1 MDKTAH
7 DVVQLARAKERWT
20 SLDFFEEIFDSF
32 EECHGDRLFG
42 DDEAIV
48 GGIARL
54 DGKPVTVIGIQKGR
68 DLQENIRRNF
78 GSPHPPE
85 GYRKLYD

>member
-32 EECHGDRLFG
+32 
-42 DDEAIV
+42 
-48 GGIARL
+48 
-54 DGKPVTVIGIQKGR
+54 
-68 DLQENIRRNF
+68 
-78 GSPHPPE
+78 
-85 GYRKLYD
+85 